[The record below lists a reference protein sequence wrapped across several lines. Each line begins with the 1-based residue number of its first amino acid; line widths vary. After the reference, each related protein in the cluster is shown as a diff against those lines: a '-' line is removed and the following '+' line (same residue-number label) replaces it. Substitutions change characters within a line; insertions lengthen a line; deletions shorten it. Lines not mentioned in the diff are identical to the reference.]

1 MIIFQS
7 PGRNFFQK
15 TPVTYPFFQ
24 FLPMRGS
31 NGEMTDRVLLPS
43 DTPDSGRNRQLSPT
57 SCVFSAIAT

>member
-43 DTPDSGRNRQLSPT
+43 DTPDSGRNRLLSPT
-57 SCVFSAIAT
+57 